1 MNLHSLLSRRAAD
14 HKPLRVLMIGAGK
27 FGSMF
32 LSQVRRTPGLHLV
45 AIADLSPQRAKE
57 SLARVGW
64 PAEQYAA
71 ASLDSARKSG
81 TTFITNDAPAAIA
94 SDAIEIVIDA
104 TGSPAAGI
112 RHVLAVAGDAVEQR
126 DKLVMSCVPSRVRRQ
141 DRTP

>member
-1 MNLHSLLSRRAAD
+1 MNLHPLLARRAAEL
-14 HKPLRVLMIGAGK
+14 KPPRVLLIGAGK

-45 AIADLSPQRAKE
+45 AVADLSPKRAAE

-71 ASLDSARKSG
+71 ASLDDARRHG
-81 TTFITNDAPAAIA
+81 TTFVTDDAPATIA
-94 SDAIEIVIDA
+94 SNAIEIAIDA

-112 RHVLAVAGDAVEQR
+112 RHVLACCKHGKHIVMVNVEADALAG
-126 DKLVMSCVPSRVRRQ
+126 L
-141 DRTP
+141 